1 MNWVAWSYSIHFQ
14 GFSHVIP
21 EKNKVALDR
30 ISEVLD
36 EKVIR
41 QQADQGTL
49 DFKSY
54 SNFVIEWMAKLC
66 APVRDAS
73 IKELNQIDDVVI
85 IFRRI
90 LEVMDLMKLDMA
102 NFYLDSVRKQ
112 IILHSIE
119 YEKQKFNEFLKT
131 YSGEFELF
139 SIKMSSVRKSAF
151 EMRI

>member
-1 MNWVAWSYSIHFQ
+1 M
-14 GFSHVIP
+14 
-21 EKNKVALDR
+21 
-30 ISEVLD
+30 EVLD

-54 SNFVIEWMAKLC
+54 SNFVIEWMTKLC
-66 APVRDAS
+66 APVRDDA

-131 YSGEFELF
+131 YPGEFELF
-139 SIKMSSVRKSAF
+139 SIKMSSVRKSA
-151 EMRI
+151 